1 MLGGEVE
8 RLQQARLDALRVE
21 LHKLCQAPAGA
32 VATEGPA
39 ARPQARVQVAQKLAA
54 AAGAG
59 APVCGFCSIRVYA
72 RIRVAALEV
81 HAEKFSFFGHA
92 RIYPSAARG
101 VKRLVASGV
110 GIVQLVSR

>member
-1 MLGGEVE
+1 MGAKKAAVS
-8 RLQQARLDALRVE
+8 A
-21 LHKLCQAPAGA
+21 AGA
-32 VATEGPA
+32 DFDVDAF
-39 ARPQARVQVAQKLAA
+39 A

-59 APVCGFCSIRVYA
+59 APVCGFFSVRVYA